1 METISTSLTYPRS
14 RAKSGA
20 AQTLSQ
26 PTSAWAVIK
35 ATVIKELR
43 MAKRYA
49 LNLVGEFAD
58 LGIRIGFYLL
68 LAGVASFRS
77 PGMLGGELTDHDL
90 FIFFQAG
97 LLLMVFSGP
106 TLWGPIHAVR
116 NDLFNGTLEFL
127 YSSPGSRYAYY
138 TGTVLAKVLI
148 NMVLFLPVYV
158 GLVVWSDA
166 NLVDTLM
173 ILLTCVTMLVAL
185 MAMGIAFSLLVLIW
199 RQADTL
205 VGVLNLMFEMLTG
218 AYIPV
223 ATFPKVIQYF
233 TYFLPHTW
241 GYDLIRYYAFDG
253 SWQTLLPVWQEWT
266 IIVLF
271 AVVFTLAS
279 RYLLGK
285 AERLAKRSGLHVI

>member
-1 METISTSLTYPRS
+1 METISTSLTYPQSHAESSATR
-14 RAKSGA
+14 
-20 AQTLSQ
+20 TLSK
-26 PTSAWAVIK
+26 PTSVWAVIK
-35 ATVIKELR
+35 ATVLKELR

-58 LGIRIGFYLL
+58 VGIRIGFYLL
-68 LAGVASFRS
+68 LAEAASFRS
-77 PGMLGGELTDHDL
+77 PGMFGGELTDHDL

-223 ATFPKVIQYF
+223 STFPKVIQYF

-241 GYDLIRYYAFDG
+241 GYDLIRFYAFNG
-253 SWQTLLPVWQEWT
+253 TWQTLLPVWQEWI

-271 AVVFTLAS
+271 AVGFTLAS

-285 AERLAKRSGLHVI
+285 AERLAKRNGLHVI